1 MFILFYVPYQI
12 AFGVM
17 DVLACSGDSF
27 NLDTITAL
35 ATAAG
40 ANPRNAGY
48 LYWLARLDTL
58 SYWQAQADLRE
69 IQVTAWL
76 VRRRGCCRFSHW
88 RFAG

>member
-1 MFILFYVPYQI
+1 VFILFYVPYQI

-48 LYWLARLDTL
+48 LYWQLD
-58 SYWQAQADLRE
+58 
-69 IQVTAWL
+69 
-76 VRRRGCCRFSHW
+76 
-88 RFAG
+88 